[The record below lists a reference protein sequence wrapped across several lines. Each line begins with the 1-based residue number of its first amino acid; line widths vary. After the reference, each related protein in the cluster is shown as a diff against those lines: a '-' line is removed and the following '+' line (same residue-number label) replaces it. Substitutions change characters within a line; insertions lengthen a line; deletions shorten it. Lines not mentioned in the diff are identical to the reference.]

1 MQFRKKN
8 IRILVLFL
16 YSDYGSANIARNKIW
31 EYLLVFLL
39 VLNFT
44 SPLLLAVLYVYLT
57 RDEKGVTEF
66 WTLGYEFQEK
76 RFGMIINFIGEYSY
90 FAVYVEY
97 PCLCTLSVC
106 VLVHRYGLLLLQFDE
121 GLRKMEFSMFSTKC
135 FRIVNRYTEIEKKI
149 LLLKDTLSA
158 PMFIMLLGSFFNI
171 YTALSNTLQEE
182 VPSYDWIEL
191 GSNASTGTIIIFSLT
206 FCCSRIPENML
217 KIKTSLGLLIDKHQ
231 FKYRNGNEE
240 LKCLKRIEKKDVIYM
255 SAGDVVDFR
264 ISFLLTAFGSLLTYS
279 ILIVNLN

>member
-1 MQFRKKN
+1 MQFRKKT

-16 YSDYGSANIARNKIW
+16 YFDPESANFARNKTW
-31 EYLLVFLL
+31 EYLLIFLL
-39 VLNFT
+39 VLNFI

-57 RDEKGVTEF
+57 RDEEGVIEY
-66 WTLGYEFQEK
+66 WAMGYEFQEK
-76 RFGMIINFIGEYSY
+76 RCGMITTFIGVYSY

-106 VLVHRYGLLLLQFDE
+106 VLVHRYVLLLFQFDE
-121 GLRKMEFSMFSTKC
+121 SLRKMEFSMFPTKC
-135 FRIVNRYTEIEKKI
+135 FRVVNKYTEIEKKI

-171 YTALSNTLQEE
+171 YTALSNTLKDD
-182 VPSYDWIEL
+182 VPSYYWIEL
-191 GSNASTGTIIIFSLT
+191 GSNASTGTVIIFSLT

-217 KIKTSLGLLIDKHQ
+217 KIKTTLGSLIDKHQ
-231 FKYRNGNEE
+231 FKYQNGNEE
-240 LKCLKRIEKKDVIYM
+240 MKCLKRVEKKDVIYM

-264 ISFLLTAFGSLLTYS
+264 ISFLLTAFGTLLTYS

>member
-16 YSDYGSANIARNKIW
+16 YSDNGSANIARNKSW
-31 EYLLVFLL
+31 EYLLVFL

-57 RDEKGVTEF
+57 RDEEGITEF

-97 PCLCTLSVC
+97 PCLCTLSAC
-106 VLVHRYGLLLLQFDE
+106 VLVHRYGLLLFQFDE
-121 GLRKMEFSMFSTKC
+121 GLRKMELSMFSTKC
-135 FRIVNRYTEIEKKI
+135 FRVVNRYTEIEKKI

-182 VPSYDWIEL
+182 VPSYYWIEL
-191 GSNASTGTIIIFSLT
+191 GRAYALPLFSHFSVFQDGDCINRNRLCSTFEKYASVTNIQLEFRQEYPNVEFLT
-206 FCCSRIPENML
+206 DLRAL
-217 KIKTSLGLLIDKHQ
+217 
-231 FKYRNGNEE
+231 
-240 LKCLKRIEKKDVIYM
+240 
-255 SAGDVVDFR
+255 
-264 ISFLLTAFGSLLTYS
+264 
-279 ILIVNLN
+279 